1 MATYET
7 PAIMKMRHDT
17 SHHKRVSKFKN
28 IMDSLSDF
36 IPVTTN
42 TQRIS
47 RISTNS
53 PRVETYAKGA
63 KNGGKARVCTFG
75 AKIETKASSIDN

>member
-1 MATYET
+1 
-7 PAIMKMRHDT
+7 MRHDT
-17 SHHKRVSKFKN
+17 SHHKRVSKFN
-28 IMDSLSDF
+28 NVMDSLYDF

-42 TQRIS
+42 TQSSIKKNS

-53 PRVETYAKGA
+53 PKVETYAKGA

-75 AKIETKASSIDN
+75 AKIETKACSINN